1 VRRLGVRAAIDECGA
16 TTPRCACRAH
26 EGGRKA
32 LAERH
37 TGQRLLLL
45 EPIEGKVLQA
55 GGDGFKAIV
64 GDLHVG
70 AHHGGVP
77 CERGVA
83 MGTVCPPKGT
93 ASAQL
98 WSAEMSTNE
107 HCALPVLGQVSPD
120 PNLAPLHVDVPARG
134 QILED
139 SIDHAAR
146 GAYSLGDDLLAHAL
160 DERAVSTLL
169 R

>member
-1 VRRLGVRAAIDECGA
+1 VRAASGECGA

-26 EGGRKA
+26 EGGREA

-45 EPIEGKVLQA
+45 EPVERKVLQP
-55 GGDGFKAIV
+55 GGDGSKTIGGGV
-64 GDLHVG
+64 LRVV

-77 CERGVA
+77 LTWGCNVGQCAHR
-83 MGTVCPPKGT
+83 TQTP
-93 ASAQL
+93 SAQL
-98 WSAEMSTNE
+98 WSVEMSTNE
-107 HCALPVLGQVSPD
+107 HCASPVLGQASPD
-120 PNLAPLHVDVPARG
+120 PNLAPLHVDVPPRG

-146 GAYSLGDDLLAHAL
+146 SAYSLGDDLLAHAL
-160 DERAVSTLL
+160 DERAVPTFL